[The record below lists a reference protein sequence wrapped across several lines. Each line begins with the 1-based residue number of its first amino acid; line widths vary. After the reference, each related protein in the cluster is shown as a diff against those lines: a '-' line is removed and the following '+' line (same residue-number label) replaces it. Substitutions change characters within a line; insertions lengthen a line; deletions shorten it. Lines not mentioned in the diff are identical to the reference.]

1 MRARRGR
8 DAVGLCAGVAVLA
21 VSGAIAR
28 RGVSPTELNVFRS
41 ANGLP
46 DAAFPAIWAPMQY
59 GTFGTV
65 PALSIVAVLRGR
77 RQLGAAIA
85 VGGASAWLLAKVAK
99 PVVGRGRPASTVPDV
114 VIRGTEEGDLGF
126 PSGHAA
132 VSAALTTVIRPYLAG
147 TWKEVP
153 SALSA
158 IVPFARMY
166 VGAHLPLDA
175 VGGSALGVAVGCA
188 VNLALG
194 VPRDRSRRAPRR

>member
-1 MRARRGR
+1 
-8 DAVGLCAGVAVLA
+8 VGLCAGVAVLA

-28 RGVSPTELNVFRS
+28 RGVSPTELKVFRA
-41 ANGLP
+41 ANRLP

-65 PALSIVAVLRGR
+65 PVVSIAALLRGR

-85 VGGASAWLLAKVAK
+85 IGGTAAWVLAKAVK
-99 PVVGRGRPASTVPDV
+99 PAVGRGRPASTMPEV
-114 VIRGTEEGDLGF
+114 VIRGAEEGDLGF

-132 VSAALTTVIRPYLAG
+132 VSAALTTVIRPYVAG
-147 TWKEVP
+147 TWTGVP
-153 SALSA
+153 SVLSA

-194 VPRDRSRRAPRR
+194 VPRDRSPRAPRR